1 MALAGGAS
9 LAVVLIWS
17 RWRRFD
23 RSRAATV
30 YLRGFQYLLSGDPD
44 GAIEVLTKVASSG
57 TLEAYFTLGS
67 LYRRKGELERALQLH
82 RNLLRSPALDPLV
95 RRKALGELGRDYR
108 QGALWAQAAEAL
120 EQACASD
127 GERDAAPIEPA
138 LREELR
144 DVYLAAGRYSEAA
157 ECQRAIWSAACAAG
171 SPGATAGGDRLG
183 AHLWAE
189 ASQSL
194 LEAGNVSSA
203 RGAAN
208 AALEAFA
215 GSAHAHFARAA
226 VGAAAGDL
234 VHARSEGLAAMEA
247 EPWTSGLV
255 VPWLG
260 SVHRTAPSRLELR
273 CAIEGWLASHP
284 AEPHATL
291 LRAQLLRAEGRQAE
305 ATADLRQLLGH
316 APGFLEARQELG
328 RIVLEAGLEGELR
341 QQYQELLANLSADN
355 AVGRCVRCQQP
366 ALEVRWR
373 CPACGAWDWLEPR
386 GEGTVPARAE
396 GAGGPRLTPVPGSP
410 APAKDLTPGGSPR
423 SLHS

>member
-1 MALAGGAS
+1 MDPLSHSGPSFWTIVALAGGAS
-9 LAVVLIWS
+9 LAVVLLWS

-82 RNLLRSPALDPLV
+82 RNLLVSPGLDPLI

-108 QGALWAQAAEAL
+108 QGALWAQAADAL
-120 EQACASD
+120 EQACAAD
-127 GERDAAPIEPA
+127 ENREAAPVEQA

-144 DVYLAAGRYSEAA
+144 DVYLAAGRYREAA
-157 ECQRAIWSAACAAG
+157 ECQETLWAATVTAG
-171 SPGATAGGDRLG
+171 LPGAAAGGDRLG

-189 ASQSL
+189 ASQAL
-194 LEAGNVSSA
+194 LAAGDLK
-203 RGAAN
+203 GATDAAT
-208 AALEAFA
+208 AALGACG
-215 GSAHAHFARAA
+215 GSAHARFARAR
-226 VGAAAGDL
+226 VGAAGGDL
-234 VHARSEGLAAMEA
+234 TLARTEALAAVDA
-247 EPWTSGLV
+247 EPWASGLV

-260 SVHRTAPSRLELR
+260 SVHRSGPQRLELR
-273 CAIEGWLASHP
+273 SAIEGWLGTHA
-284 AEPHATL
+284 AEPHAAL
-291 LRAQLLRAEGRQAE
+291 LRAQLLRSEGRQAE
-305 ATADLRQLLGH
+305 ATAVLRQLLGH

-355 AVGRCVRCQQP
+355 AVGRCLRCQQP
-366 ALEVRWR
+366 AREVRWR
-373 CPACGAWDWLEPR
+373 CPACGAWDWSGAAQGGKPGRHGGIGEARRIDAR
-386 GEGTVPARAE
+386 GIAA
-396 GAGGPRLTPVPGSP
+396 
-410 APAKDLTPGGSPR
+410 
-423 SLHS
+423 